1 MEIII
6 IALAVAVFGFV
17 AYKFGSMRTNSKRKV
32 NVSEG
37 KTIVVDRT
45 PVDTSKED
53 AIKDKFGDLDLD
65 DPKRPK

>member
-17 AYKFGSMRTNSKRKV
+17 AYKFGSMRTHSNRKV

-53 AIKDKFGDLDLD
+53 AIKDKFGDLDLN

>member
-1 MEIII
+1 MEILI
-6 IALAVAVFGFV
+6 IALAIAVFGFI
-17 AYKFGSMRTNSKRKV
+17 AYKFGVMRTESKKKPTT
-32 NVSEG
+32 G
-37 KTIVVDRT
+37 KGRTIVVDRT